1 MKRVGFAA
9 RWGII
14 AVTTAL
20 VWAALA
26 VGAESGTVQLA
37 VGDVSKDRY
46 VADKEIK
53 LVDTVVTAERKAAA
67 AAAVPQLFKE
77 NTDVTAQIEEDIVA
91 LFTMIK
97 ANVVALDPPLTVEV
111 DRPKPLDPVAGSTTT
126 IAETTA
132 TTVAAPTTTVIA
144 PTTDITG
151 VLFLDR
157 TGDGLFTETPTETSP
172 EVDVPLVDVD
182 VILTDR
188 SGTVTRVRTDASGM
202 FTATGISAEGS
213 VVVEVDTRDPQFPK
227 AFSLSTANNPQVLD
241 VSAESETVIAPIGFT
256 PFTRPISD
264 QVEDLARDYI
274 IDTDPTQPTLATLVR
289 VAVDDVWRTAAGEEP
304 QLPIVLDASRQR
316 ALSVL
321 RDGIKPGE
329 LVAVRQK
336 VASERMFIP
345 LDMDQAEGEAAQD
358 AARAVA
364 GDFLEANSFAD
375 EATTEAARIA
385 ARDSVA
391 PVEVTYKENSTI
403 VEDGQVITQ
412 VQFDAISGLNL
423 NGRTPTQYL
432 ALLVATATI
441 MAVLAFYIS
450 RFRPGVWASLRRVT
464 LLGLLLVM
472 MALSIRASAALGS
485 VMEVL
490 NLAGGYAVP
499 AAAFGVMVAIL
510 FDARMAVLIAVAA
523 ASITA
528 LATGDPGYTIY
539 ALLSGFVPVPFVASI
554 SRRAD
559 FGSAVLAG
567 AVGSAAAAA
576 AMAFFFHTPLVDE
589 TLALQTVGLSALV
602 AGTVTM
608 VTALAA
614 GMAVSFF
621 ELTFDITTSLRLLD
635 LTNRNHPALQLLQ
648 DKAWGTFNHS
658 LMVGTLADKAAAS
671 IGANNLL
678 ARAAAYYHDIG
689 KTQHAA
695 HFIENQFGI
704 SNPHDEMPPA
714 ESAAVIRQHVSDG
727 VALAREYRIP
737 TEVADGILS
746 HHGDGIMRFF
756 YQKAIDLYGANAV
769 DVDQYRHIGHK
780 PRTKEMAILMM
791 ADALEG
797 ATRAVFSHEAPTP
810 GRIVE
815 VVERVVGE
823 KVNDG
828 QLLESDLTLGELT
841 QVKKAFVE
849 ALVGHYHQ
857 RIPYPN
863 FPTDL
868 GVPHGAPALS
878 APESASESASETAS
892 ETVDAPIDSED
903 AAPDVI
909 PMRRQKER

>member
-1 MKRVGFAA
+1 MKPVNFAA

-14 AVTTAL
+14 AATTVL
-20 VWAALA
+20 VWASLS
-26 VGAESGTVQLA
+26 VGADSGA
-37 VGDVSKDRY
+37 VDLVAGDVAPQRY
-46 VADKEIK
+46 VAEQEIE
-53 LVDTVVTAERKAAA
+53 LEDVDATNAKKDEA
-67 AAAVPQLFKE
+67 AAAVEQRYKE
-77 NTDVTAQIEEDIVA
+77 DTNVTAQIEENIVG
-91 LFTMIK
+91 LFSKIK
-97 ANVVALDPPLTVEV
+97 SNVVAADPPLTVEV
-111 DRPKPLDPVAGSTTT
+111 DRPVPPDPETIPTTSVAD
-126 IAETTA
+126 TTA
-132 TTVAAPTTTVIA
+132 TTQANTTTTA
-144 PTTDITG
+144 AGATTEVSG
-151 VLFLDR
+151 LLFLDR
-157 TGDGLFTETPTETSP
+157 TGDGFFSDLPTETSP
-172 EVDVPLVDVD
+172 EVDVPLIDVD
-182 VILTDR
+182 VIITD
-188 SGTVTRVRTDASGM
+188 SAGVVTRARTDAAGI
-202 FTATGISAEGS
+202 FKVTGISAEGPI
-213 VVVEVDTRDPQFPK
+213 VVEVDIRDPQFPK
-227 AFSLSTANNPQVLD
+227 AFALSSANNPQLITPNTD
-241 VSAESETVIAPIGFT
+241 SATEVAAIGFT
-256 PFTRPISD
+256 PFTTPIGQQVD
-264 QVEDLARDYI
+264 QLAGDYL
-274 IDTDPTQPTLATLVR
+274 IDTDPTQPSLATLVG
-289 VAVDDVWRTAAGEEP
+289 VAAGDVWRTAAGESP
-304 QLPIVLDASRQR
+304 QLLVIQDAARQR
-316 ALSVL
+316 ALGVL
-321 RDGIKPGE
+321 RDGIKSGE
-329 LVAVRQK
+329 LNEVRQR
-336 VASERMFIP
+336 VASEAMFIP
-345 LDMDQAEGEAAQD
+345 LEMDQDQALASQD

-364 GDFLEANSFAD
+364 GYFLEANSFPD
-375 EATTEAARIA
+375 EATTDAAKIA
-385 ARDSVA
+385 ATESVL
-391 PVEVTYKENSTI
+391 PVLVTFKQGSTI
-403 VEDGQVITQ
+403 VEDGQVISQ
-412 VQFDAISGLNL
+412 VQHDAIVELNL
-423 NGRTPTQYL
+423 LGRTPTQFA
-432 ALLVATATI
+432 ALFVATAVV

-464 LLGLLLVM
+464 LLGLLVVM
-472 MALSIRASAALGS
+472 LALAIRASASLGS
-485 VMEVL
+485 VMDVL
-490 NLAGGYAVP
+490 SVAGGYAVP

-523 ASITA
+523 AAITA

-539 ALLSGFVPVPFVASI
+539 ALLSGFIPVPFVASI

-589 TLALQTVGLSALV
+589 SLALQTVGLSALV

-635 LTNRNHPALQLLQ
+635 LTNRNHPGLQLLQ
-648 DKAWGTFNHS
+648 ERAWGTFNHS

-678 ARAAAYYHDIG
+678 ARAAAYYHDLG
-689 KTQHAA
+689 KTQNAT

-737 TEVADGILS
+737 TEVAEGILS

-756 YQKAIDLYGANAV
+756 YEKAKEMYGESAV
-769 DVDQYRHIGHK
+769 NVDHYRHAGHK

-797 ATRAVFSHEAPTP
+797 ATRAVFSREAPTP

-828 QLLESDLTLGELT
+828 QLSESDLTLGELT

-863 FPTDL
+863 FPTDPGL
-868 GVPHGAPALS
+868 PHGSPALP
-878 APESASESASETAS
+878 APN
-892 ETVDAPIDSED
+892 DSTEIED
-903 AAPDVI
+903 ASVDSDDEAPDVI

>member
-1 MKRVGFAA
+1 MVAMKPVNFAV

-14 AVTTAL
+14 AATTAL
-20 VWAALA
+20 VWASLAL
-26 VGAESGTVQLA
+26 GAEPGAMDLA
-37 VGDVSKDRY
+37 AGDVAPDRY
-46 VADKEIK
+46 VAEEEITLPDTDATNAAKE
-53 LVDTVVTAERKAAA
+53 AA
-67 AAAVPQLFKE
+67 AAAVEQRYKE
-77 NTDVTAQIEEDIVA
+77 DTNVTAQIEENIVG
-91 LFTMIK
+91 LFTQIK
-97 ANVVALDPPLTVEV
+97 ASVVATDPPLTVEV
-111 DRPKPLDPVAGSTTT
+111 DRPALVDPETIPTTTVAG
-126 IAETTA
+126 TTA
-132 TTVAAPTTTVIA
+132 TTQLNTTTTSAV
-144 PTTDITG
+144 PTVTLSG
-151 VLFLDR
+151 LLFLDR
-157 TGDGLFTETPTETSP
+157 TGDGFYSDIPTETSP

-182 VILTDR
+182 MIFTD
-188 SGTVTRVRTDASGM
+188 SAGVVTRVRTDAAGIY
-202 FTATGISAEGS
+202 TATGISAGGPI
-213 VVVEVDTRDPQFPK
+213 VVEVDVRDPQFPK
-227 AFSLSTANNPQVLD
+227 AFALSTENNPQVIEPD
-241 VSAESETVIAPIGFT
+241 TDAPVEVASIGFT
-256 PFTRPISD
+256 PFTQPISQ
-264 QVEDLARDYI
+264 QVDLLAGDYL
-274 IDTDPTQPTLATLVR
+274 IDTDPTQPSLATLVG
-289 VAVDDVWRTAAGEEP
+289 VATDDVWRTAAGQAP
-304 QLPIVLDASRQR
+304 QLPVIQDAAQQR
-316 ALSVL
+316 AVSAL
-321 RDGIKPGE
+321 RDGIKSGE
-329 LVAVRQK
+329 LNEVRQQ

-345 LDMDQAEGEAAQD
+345 LEMDQEPALAAQD

-364 GDFLEANSFAD
+364 GYFLEANSFAD
-375 EATTEAARIA
+375 EATTDAAKIA
-385 ARDSVA
+385 ATESVI
-391 PVEVTYKENSTI
+391 PVLVTYKQDATI
-403 VEDGQVITQ
+403 VEKGQVISQ
-412 VQFDAISGLNL
+412 VQHDAIVELNL
-423 NGRTPTQYL
+423 LGRTPTQYL
-432 ALLVATATI
+432 ALLVATAVV

-464 LLGLLLVM
+464 LLGLLVVM
-472 MALSIRASAALGS
+472 LALAIRASAALGS
-485 VMEVL
+485 VMDVL
-490 NLAGGYAVP
+490 AVAGGYAVP

-523 ASITA
+523 AAITA

-539 ALLSGFVPVPFVASI
+539 ALLSGFIPVPFVASI

-589 TLALQTVGLSALV
+589 SLALQTVGLSALV

-635 LTNRNHPALQLLQ
+635 LTNRNHPGLQLLQ
-648 DKAWGTFNHS
+648 DRAWGTFNHS

-678 ARAAAYYHDIG
+678 ARAAAYYHDLG
-689 KTQHAA
+689 KTQNAT

-704 SNPHDEMPPA
+704 SNPHDEMSPA

-756 YQKAIDLYGANAV
+756 YQKAKDLYGESAV
-769 DVDQYRHIGHK
+769 NVDHYRHAGHK

-797 ATRAVFSHEAPTP
+797 ATRAVFSLEAPTP
-810 GRIVE
+810 ARIVE

-828 QLLESDLTLGELT
+828 QLSESDLTLGELT

-863 FPTDL
+863 FPTDPGL
-868 GVPHGAPALS
+868 PHGSPALA
-878 APESASESASETAS
+878 APTDSPEPDEGS
-892 ETVDAPIDSED
+892 VDSDED
-903 AAPDVI
+903 APDVI